1 MRENEENNC
10 TANSQSPH
18 LCDEALSP
26 VNMEQVEEF
35 SSIFSVDILDPNFI
49 DFNIEFTPSKPVVK
63 LEVQKEQIF
72 TDCKNEV
79 SLLKSVNDNPEDVKG
94 VNKKSFEKTPCPL
107 KGSSVS
113 EISQTK
119 LKETEKYELA
129 GTVSPN
135 LGGNSNYA

>member
-1 MRENEENNC
+1 MINVSEIDQKRESDENNC
-10 TANSQSPH
+10 TANSQSPQ

-26 VNMEQVEEF
+26 VNLEQVEEF

-72 TDCKNEV
+72 TDCKKEV
-79 SLLKSVNDNPEDVKG
+79 SLLNSASDNPEDVKG
-94 VNKKSFEKTPCPL
+94 VNKKSFEKTSCQS
-107 KGSSVS
+107 KSSSVS

-119 LKETEKYELA
+119 LKKTEKYLF
-129 GTVSPN
+129 
-135 LGGNSNYA
+135 